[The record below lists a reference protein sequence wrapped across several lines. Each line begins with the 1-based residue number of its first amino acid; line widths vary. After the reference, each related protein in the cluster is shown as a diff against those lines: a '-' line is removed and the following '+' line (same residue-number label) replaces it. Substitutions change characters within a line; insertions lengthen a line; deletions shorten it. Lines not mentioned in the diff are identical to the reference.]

1 MSGDSATGA
10 GRDGN
15 FNYQCWSLFA
25 QTFWRASQAW
35 TINAFWCIMRMHSSG
50 RLPCSVGQ
58 RDPTKAPS
66 MARMTKE
73 Y

>member
-35 TINAFWCIMRMHSSG
+35 TINALRCIMRIAKQWWTAHAQWAKKI
-50 RLPCSVGQ
+50 PQ
-58 RDPTKAPS
+58 KYPQWP
-66 MARMTKE
+66 E
-73 Y
+73 